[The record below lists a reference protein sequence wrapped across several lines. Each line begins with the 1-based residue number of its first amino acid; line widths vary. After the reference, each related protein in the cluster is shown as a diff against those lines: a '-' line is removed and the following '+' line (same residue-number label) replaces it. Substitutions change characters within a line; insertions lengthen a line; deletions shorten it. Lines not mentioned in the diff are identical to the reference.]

1 MGKVKKSDN
10 QKTGKGGKKMKEC
23 PLIKKSYKE
32 CYCMDMNS
40 MKIYDAIYYCG
51 NHYKL
56 CPIYREKMATP
67 QERVKLANLFKKIG
81 ERE

>member
-1 MGKVKKSDN
+1 MGKVKKMDDPN
-10 QKTGKGGKKMKEC
+10 KGKEDVEMKEC
-23 PLIKKSYKE
+23 PLIRKSYKE

-56 CPIYREKMATP
+56 CPIYREKTAAP
-67 QERVKLANLFKKIG
+67 GERLKLANLFKKIG
-81 ERE
+81 QK

>member
-1 MGKVKKSDN
+1 MKKIKESDHN
-10 QKTGKGGKKMKEC
+10 KTGKGDGEMKEC
-23 PLIKKSYKE
+23 PLIRKAYKE

-56 CPIYREKMATP
+56 CPIYRKKTAAP
-67 QERVKLANLFKKIG
+67 QEKVKLTRVYEKIG
-81 ERE
+81 QK